1 MAGLCLATCSNQ
13 KTSRAQASDVA
24 NVADET
30 DLPLPAVP
38 DSLGSTEERAAYM
51 ALHFWDAMDWKD
63 HSQSLD
69 TAFVEQNFANYLT
82 VLPLADTASRAEAVR
97 HLVTCAEADG
107 AALAFLAETVSKYL
121 YDPNSPMRD
130 EELYILFARRM
141 LGSGMLD
148 DAGRMRMEAYLEEAV
163 KNRPGSRAAD
173 FAYITRGGEKATLHT
188 TAPGRTLLLIFY
200 DPDCTHCAETIGRL
214 GSDAGII
221 RQIDEGSL
229 AVLAVYPDANTDL
242 WQSTAGTLPER
253 WIVGRAE
260 SPDDISDLYSI
271 PATPV
276 IYLLDPNRR
285 VIAKDIQL

>member
-1 MAGLCLATCSNQ
+1 MCSRYNTIIFLIWLIMSACSNGQRSGGQTAGL
-13 KTSRAQASDVA
+13 
-24 NVADET
+24 
-30 DLPLPAVP
+30 LPA
-38 DSLGSTEERAAYM
+38 DSIAV
-51 ALHFWDAMDWKD
+51 HFWDNP
-63 HSQSLD
+63 SLFQIPVD
-69 TAFVEQNFANYLT
+69 SVVVEQHFADFLGLLRNLS
-82 VLPLADTASRAEAVR
+82 ADTRSKAVDA
-97 HLVTCAEADG
+97 LVKNMRQPDLIVHYTDH
-107 AALAFLAETVSKYL
+107 YL

-214 GSDAGII
+214 GNDAEII

-229 AVLAVYPDANTDL
+229 AVLSVYPDDNTDL
-242 WQSTAGTLPER
+242 WQSTTGTLPDR

-285 VIAKDIQL
+285 VIAKDIKL